1 MSIKKLGIVH
11 TTAALVPTFKQLFQ
25 QYLPDLDT
33 FNIADDSLIKDV
45 MEKGELTPGIAR
57 RVAAQIACAEQ
68 AGAEFVLVTCSSVGA
83 AVEAATPFS
92 SVPILRVDQPMA
104 DKAVELGSNIGVIAT
119 LPTTLRP
126 TADLIRRRAT
136 LVGKQVNVVSEL
148 CEGAFQAASAG
159 EMNKFDGLILRS
171 IRKLAEQVDVI
182 VLAQAS
188 MARVAA
194 AIPPGSISIS
204 VLSSP
209 ALAMEYLVK
218 LLGKPSPD
226 LRVS

>member
-25 QYLPDLDT
+25 QYLPELDT

-45 MEKGELTPGIAR
+45 MERGELTPGIAR

-126 TADLIRRRAT
+126 TADLIRRRGALT
-136 LVGKQVNVVSEL
+136 GKQINIVTEL
-148 CEGAFQAASAG
+148 CDGAFQAASVG
-159 EMNKFDGLILRS
+159 DMEKFDGLIMQS
-171 IRKLAEQVDVI
+171 IHKLAEQVDVI

-194 AIPPGSISIS
+194 AIPPGSVPVN

-209 ALAMEYLVK
+209 GLAMEYLVK
-218 LLGKPSPD
+218 LLGESNRD
-226 LRVS
+226 ARLA